1 MHFETFAKG
10 SSPLH
15 KLDPRVRV
23 VSAIFLSF
31 TFALGN
37 GLCMAFAGLGLGMGL
52 TLAARFPLLQ
62 VARRMAAVN
71 LFLVL
76 VWIFLPFSFPAGP
89 GAAFALGPFT
99 ASWEGI
105 RLAFL
110 ITVKSNSIILLN
122 LALLCSMRVITL
134 VRTLEALRLPGK
146 LCQTLFFSL
155 RYFQVIH
162 AEYHRLHDAMKM
174 RGFCPGTNFH
184 TIRAYGQLL
193 SMLLVRSLNRGQRV
207 YEAMLCRGYTGEL
220 HTLQEF
226 RLSRGDRV
234 FLISSLFATIL
245 LWAGQ
250 MTP

>member
-76 VWIFLPFSFPAGP
+76 VWIFLPFSSPAGP

-134 VRTLEALRLPGK
+134 VRALEALRLPGK

-174 RGFCPGTNFH
+174 RGFCPKTNLH

-207 YEAMLCRGYTGEL
+207 YEA
-220 HTLQEF
+220 
-226 RLSRGDRV
+226 
-234 FLISSLFATIL
+234 IS
-245 LWAGQ
+245 
-250 MTP
+250 